1 MNGFGDTYFKNP
13 KGDTMPTSFRE
24 VIIAGACRTPIGAF
38 QGALASLPA
47 PELGAIVVKEAVR
60 RAGID
65 SKKIDEVIMGCVLPA
80 GVGQAPAR
88 QAAIKAGLPVEVTCM
103 TLNKVCGS
111 GLKAVMLAAQAIMLG
126 DADVIV
132 AGGME
137 SMSNTPYLLDKARDG
152 YRLGHGE
159 LVDSMIKDGLWDVYN
174 NFHMG
179 NAAELCARECN
190 IPRQAQDELATMSY
204 KRALAAQEKGLF
216 VKEIVPVPLP
226 QKKGEPIFV
235 KEDEEP
241 KKVNFEKMLTL
252 RPAFDKEGTVT
263 AANASKINDGA
274 AAVVVMAKEVADKLG
289 VKPQVKIL
297 SQASA
302 AKKPEW
308 FTTAPIDA
316 IEKILKKSGFSLD
329 KIDLFEINEAFAVV
343 ALAAQQKLGI
353 PLEKLNVHGGAVALG
368 HPIGASGCRIL
379 VTLIHALQE
388 YKKKYGMAAICI
400 GGGEAAAVIVE
411 NLA

>member
-1 MNGFGDTYFKNP
+1 
-13 KGDTMPTSFRE
+13 MPTPFRE
-24 VIIAGACRTPIGAF
+24 VVIAGACRTPIGAF
-38 QGALASLPA
+38 QGALAPFSA
-47 PELGAIVVKEAVR
+47 SELGALVVKEAVR

-65 SKKIDEVIMGCVLPA
+65 PRQVDEVIMGCVLPA

-103 TLNKVCGS
+103 TINKVCGS
-111 GLKAVMLAAQAIMLG
+111 GLKAVMLAAQAIMVG

-137 SMSNTPYLLDKARDG
+137 SMSNAPYLLNKAREG

-159 LVDSMIKDGLWDVYN
+159 LIDSMIKDGLWDVYN

-179 NAAELCARECN
+179 NAAELCARACS
-190 IPRQAQDELATMSY
+190 IPRGQQDEFAMMSY
-204 KRALAAQEKGLF
+204 RRAQAAQANGLF
-216 VKEIVPVPLP
+216 RKEIVGVPLP
-226 QKKGEPIFV
+226 QKKGDPILIS
-235 KEDEEP
+235 EDEEP
-241 KKVNFEKMLTL
+241 QKANFEKMAAL
-252 RPAFDKEGTVT
+252 RPAFDKEGTIT

-289 VKPQVKIL
+289 VKAQAKLL
-297 SQASA
+297 SQTAA
-302 AKKPEW
+302 AKQPEW

-316 IEKILKKSGFSLD
+316 IAKLLPQSGFTRD
-329 KIDLFEINEAFAVV
+329 QIDLFEINEAFAVV
-343 ALAAQQKLGI
+343 ALAAQQQLGL
-353 PLEKLNVHGGAVALG
+353 PMEKLNVHGGAVALG

-388 YKKKYGMAAICI
+388 YKKKHGLAAICI
-400 GGGEAAAVIVE
+400 GGGEAAAVLVE
-411 NLA
+411 NAG